1 MATPAPIRYYNFSA
15 DCSNSN
21 YIGFSA
27 REVNISLSSG
37 FIGYSFYF
45 SNVTGCITNCTNTPE
60 QISGC
65 FNFVSTGNT
74 PNYPVYTALTVSLIS
89 GSYPNT
95 TDCLT
100 EHPCPVEQEYT
111 YFQYCCQQQGDLV
124 NNYFGILTDP
134 GTFQLGGVYFI
145 GVSSIS
151 ACTTVVSSAGLPS
164 GVPIFQNVP
173 YTSESYSTCRACTGA
188 TVGCSTTPRPT
199 PTIYFSSDTRCG
211 DNILKRNECDP
222 IVIFPLGVSC
232 VGTNPTLTTISNGEL
247 SLIITGG
254 TPPYDVFWSNGSNG
268 LYITN
273 LSVGSYSAIVTDF
286 YRDFTAYTTCTLTAP
301 TPTATPTVTPTPT
314 PVPEGEPFCL
324 TVTTGDYIPL
334 TSQIYL
340 YPTTQL
346 FNGRTS
352 YTDGVSH
359 DVVWNLGA
367 PSYWSLENPPGGY
380 DIVTYEI
387 ADPPLTGWQ
396 VLGGPEGNITS
407 NLGECPGYP
416 NLCLNFRQSKDS
428 TSAVYSEQ
436 LTMIYNGDINGR
448 PSWLSSDGLY
458 TISWNSSYWQVV
470 TSEPLWYNISS
481 NNPQVPPISNW
492 YNVGSLNPTN
502 FVTVT
507 QGNCVQAMAMAP
519 EGNSAANQPT
529 NNEALRS
536 STANNGNI
544 LLKATSGTGPFQY
557 SIDGGLTYRTIPLFT
572 KLAPGTY
579 TTVIKDVSG
588 RTTVNTV
595 VLSSPPSPIIY
606 QVSLETQFTK
616 QRNNSTLYTSTI
628 KTSPPLP
635 SGVTVNFDLIHTN
648 TFRSSTGQT
657 SATMVNSSLL
667 KRNNRNFT
675 ANTVNSVTSTTLNTI
690 AGCQLKTVYITAKT
704 ETWTSVQYT
713 NSTTLSLESTTLIT
727 KNLVDKCYIGEATD
741 SFVITNLTIS
751 GCTNCGVVNGSV

>member
-1 MATPAPIRYYNFSA
+1 MATTTYFNFSA
-15 DCSNSN
+15 DCVNSN
-21 YIGFSA
+21 YVGFSA
-27 REVNISLSSG
+27 KETAISLTYG
-37 FIGYSFYF
+37 FLGSSFYF
-45 SNVTGCITNCTNTPE
+45 NDITGCINNCTNTPT

-65 FNFVSTGNT
+65 FNFISSGTT
-74 PNYPVYTALTVSLIS
+74 PAYPVYSAITLSVIS
-89 GSYPNT
+89 GLYPNT
-95 TDCLT
+95 EECLA

-111 YFQYCCQQQGDLV
+111 YFQYCCPQEGDSK

-134 GTFQLGGVYFI
+134 GLFQLGEVYFI
-145 GVSSIS
+145 GISSIS
-151 ACTTVVSSAGLPS
+151 ACTTVVSSVGLPS
-164 GVPIFQNVP
+164 GVNIFQNIP
-173 YTSESYSTCRACTGA
+173 YSYESYSTCMACTGS
-188 TVGCSTTPRPT
+188 TIGCSTKPQPT

-211 DNILKRNECDP
+211 DNILRRNECDP

-232 VGTNPTLTTISNGEL
+232 FGVNPTLSTISNGEL

-268 LYITN
+268 LFITN

-314 PVPEGEPFCL
+314 PVPEGEPFCI
-324 TVTTGDYIPL
+324 TITTGDYIPL
-334 TSQIYL
+334 TYRYYF
-340 YPTTQL
+340 YPTGSIV
-346 FNGRTS
+346 NGRPEYS
-352 YTDGVSH
+352 DGEGH
-359 DVVWNLGA
+359 DIVWNLGA
-367 PSYWSLENPPGGY
+367 PSYWNFENPPISY
-380 DIVTYEI
+380 EIVTYEI
-387 ADPPLTGWQ
+387 ADPPLTGWEI
-396 VLGGPEGNITS
+396 LGGPEGNITT
-407 NLGECPGYP
+407 NLGECPTYP
-416 NLCLNFRQSKDS
+416 NLCLYFYQIKDS
-428 TSAVYSEQ
+428 SSPIYTEQ
-436 LTMIYNGDINGR
+436 LTMVDNGIIDGR
-448 PSWLSSDGLY
+448 PSWISTDGLY
-458 TISWNSSYWQVV
+458 TISWNTSYWQVV
-470 TSEPLWYNISS
+470 TSETLWYPMRS
-481 NNPQVPPISNW
+481 NNPAIPPVSSWSVLGASTPASTIS
-492 YNVGSLNPTN
+492 
-502 FVTVT
+502 VT

-519 EGNSAANQPT
+519 EGNASSNQPT

-536 STANNGNI
+536 TTANNGNI
-544 LLKATSGTGPFQY
+544 LLKATSGTGPYQY

-595 VLSSPPSPIIY
+595 ILSSPPSPTIY

-628 KTSPPLP
+628 KTSPALP
-635 SGVTVNFDLIHTN
+635 SGVTINFDLIHTN
-648 TFRSSTGQT
+648 EFRSSTGQT

-675 ANTVNSVTSTTLNTI
+675 ANTVNSVTSTTLSTI

-704 ETWTSVQYT
+704 ETWTSVQYS

-727 KNLVDKCYIGEATD
+727 KNLVDKCYVGDAKD
-741 SFVITNLTIS
+741 SFVMTNLTIS

>member
-1 MATPAPIRYYNFSA
+1 MATTTYFNFSA
-15 DCSNSN
+15 DCVNSN
-21 YIGFSA
+21 YVGFSA
-27 REVNISLSSG
+27 KETAISLTYG
-37 FIGYSFYF
+37 FLGSSFYF
-45 SNVTGCITNCTNTPE
+45 NDVTGCITNCTNTPT

-65 FNFVSTGNT
+65 FNFISSGTT
-74 PNYPVYTALTVSLIS
+74 PTYPVYSAITLSVIS
-89 GSYPNT
+89 GLYPNT
-95 TDCLT
+95 EECLA

-111 YFQYCCQQQGDLV
+111 YFQYCCPQEGDSK

-134 GTFQLGGVYFI
+134 GLFQLGEVYFI

-151 ACTTVVSSAGLPS
+151 ACTTVVSSVGLPS
-164 GVPIFQNVP
+164 GVNIFQNIP
-173 YTSESYSTCRACTGA
+173 YSYESYSTCTACTGS
-188 TVGCSTTPRPT
+188 TIGCSTKPQPT

-232 VGTNPTLTTISNGEL
+232 FGVNPTLSTISNGEL

-268 LYITN
+268 LFITN

-324 TVTTGDYIPL
+324 TITTGDNIPL
-334 TSQIYL
+334 TYQYYF
-340 YPTTQL
+340 YPSGSL
-346 FNGRTS
+346 VNGRPR
-352 YTDGVSH
+352 YINGDGQEII
-359 DVVWNLGA
+359 WNLGVD
-367 PSYWSLENPPGGY
+367 SNWSLNNSPISY
-380 DIVTYEI
+380 DVVTYEI
-387 ADPPLTGWQ
+387 SDPPLTGWQ
-396 VLGGPEGNITS
+396 VLEGPEGNITT
-407 NLGECPGYP
+407 NLGECPIYP
-416 NLCLNFRQSKDS
+416 NLCLSMTLTKPGSPIF
-428 TSAVYSEQ
+428 TSGQ
-436 LTMIYNGDINGR
+436 LTMTYNGIINGK
-448 PSWLSSDGLY
+448 PSWISFNGAF
-458 TISWNSSYWQVV
+458 TISWNQLGYWEVIP
-470 TSEPLWYNISS
+470 TTPLYWPVIS
-481 NNPQVPPISNW
+481 NNPQIPPVSSW
-492 YNVGSLNPTN
+492 SAAGAVGQPN
-502 FVTVT
+502 FVSVT
-507 QGNCVQAMAMAP
+507 QGNCVLAMPMAP
-519 EGNSAANQPT
+519 EGNTSSNEPT

-536 STANNGNI
+536 TTANNGNI

-579 TTVIKDVSG
+579 STVIKDVSG

-595 VLSSPPSPIIY
+595 VLSSPPSPTIY
-606 QVSLETQFTK
+606 EVSLETQFTK

-628 KTSPPLP
+628 KTSPALP
-635 SGVTVNFDLIHTN
+635 SGVTITFDLIHTN
-648 TFRSSTGQT
+648 EFRSSTGQT

-675 ANTVNSVTSTTLNTI
+675 ANTVNSVTSTTLSTI

-704 ETWTSVQYT
+704 ETWTSVQYS

-727 KNLVDKCYIGEATD
+727 KNLVDKCYIGEAKD
-741 SFVITNLTIS
+741 SFVMTNLTIS